1 MKKCKETYCARAQA
15 DTAQLNAQHYKLH
28 IHENDHFN
36 FATTDYADGTDY
48 IKADL
53 HFLFLNTNHSNG
65 TNLFFALR
73 AEIIENLFENH
84 WSLTAQK

>member
-1 MKKCKETYCARAQA
+1 MKKCKETYSVRAQPN
-15 DTAQLNAQHYKLH
+15 TAQLNAQHYKLH
-28 IHENDHFN
+28 IHENDHLN

-53 HFLFLNTNHSNG
+53 HLLFLNTNHSNR

-73 AEIIENLFENH
+73 AEIF
-84 WSLTAQK
+84 

>member
-1 MKKCKETYCARAQA
+1 MRAQPNA
-15 DTAQLNAQHYKLH
+15 VQLNAQHYKLH

-48 IKADL
+48 IKVDL

-84 WSLTAQK
+84 WSLTAQKYMIETNYH